1 MDKTEVEVSRDIGTC
16 DLLIDRMGKEMSQA
30 AAGAS
35 WTAVLPLL
43 ADMEQVIRK
52 HQDVLKELV
61 GYGKITVNYDVDD
74 GY

>member
-1 MDKTEVEVSRDIGTC
+1 
-16 DLLIDRMGKEMSQA
+16 MGNEMSQA

-43 ADMEQVIRK
+43 ADMEYVIRK
-52 HQDVLKELV
+52 HQDILKELAE
-61 GYGKITVNYDVDD
+61 YGKITVDYDVDD